1 MTVTGNPRAVEAKRW
16 YQSKTVWFAVLT
28 VGSTVLTGVAAL
40 LPTIE
45 VVLPVAVYQI
55 TLFAVGMV
63 NLILRALTT
72 GPIDWGVKD
81 DSLDTD

>member
-1 MTVTGNPRAVEAKRW
+1 MKKPW
-16 YQSKTVWFAVLT
+16 YKSKTVWFAILT

-40 LPTIE
+40 LPTIK

-81 DSLDTD
+81 GQADDL